1 MDFEELRGNRER
13 AAILHWT
20 TFHTEPEAKNNS
32 LKCTTSE
39 DILFGL

>member
-1 MDFEELRGNRER
+1 MDFEELRGNREG
-13 AAILHWT
+13 AAILYRT
-20 TFHTEPEAKNNS
+20 TFHIVPEVKSNS